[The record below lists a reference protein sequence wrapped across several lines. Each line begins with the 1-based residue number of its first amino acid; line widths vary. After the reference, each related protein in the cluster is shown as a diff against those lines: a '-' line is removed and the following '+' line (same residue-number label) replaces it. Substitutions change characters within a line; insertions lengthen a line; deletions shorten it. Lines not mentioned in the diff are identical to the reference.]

1 MIRTAHPGDF
11 GFIHEIAAR
20 ADNQRFI
27 VDEDDA
33 ALNNYLADPDSTL
46 VIWEYE
52 GAPAGYAIF
61 CDLTNPANRAELRRL
76 ALFTEGQG
84 LGRQFL
90 LDLIGYAFE
99 TIPVNR
105 LWLDVAFDNPRAR
118 AAYERAGFQYEGT
131 LRQHWKRPAGDV
143 ADLHLFSL
151 LRSEWG
157 AAK

>member
-1 MIRTAHPGDF
+1 M
-11 GFIHEIAAR
+11 
-20 ADNQRFI
+20 
-27 VDEDDA
+27 
-33 ALNNYLADPDSTL
+33 
-46 VIWEYE
+46 
-52 GAPAGYAIF
+52 
-61 CDLTNPANRAELRRL
+61 
-76 ALFTEGQG
+76 FTEGQG

-99 TIPVNR
+99 TLRVNR

-143 ADLHLFSL
+143 ADLHLLSL